1 MPHPRKLLSI
11 SHSYVV
17 KLNRRLV
24 NEIAFLGKGE
34 WEVTAVAPSFI
45 HGDLRSIHLEA
56 DPNEICHLE
65 AVPVYFSKPAHILTY
80 GCRLKVIMEQ
90 SWDLVHCW
98 EEPYIFSGGQIAWW
112 TERKIP
118 LVFSSFQNKSK
129 RYPPP
134 FNWIEQYAMNRAT
147 GWITGGQ
154 TVVETLKPRK
164 GYSLPMRLIPLG
176 VDVNHFYPSV
186 DSKHQIRRFLAW
198 EEKGT
203 PVIGFLG
210 RFVPEKGLDLLMQV
224 IDSLQ
229 TPWRALFVGNGAMES
244 SLRTWAKHYPEQ
256 VRICTDVK
264 HSEVPQYLNAM
275 DILVA
280 PSQTISNWR
289 EQFGRMLIE
298 AFACG
303 VPVIGS
309 DSGEI
314 PYVIQDAGLV
324 VGEKDELGWVAAI
337 SELLNSPS
345 GRQELATKGLER
357 VHTLYAW
364 TSVAKQH
371 LEFFTELLNK

>member
-112 TERKIP
+112 TERKTP

-186 DSKHQIRRFLAW
+186 DAKNQIRRFLAW

-264 HSEVPQYLNAM
+264 
-275 DILVA
+275 
-280 PSQTISNWR
+280 
-289 EQFGRMLIE
+289 
-298 AFACG
+298 
-303 VPVIGS
+303 
-309 DSGEI
+309 
-314 PYVIQDAGLV
+314 
-324 VGEKDELGWVAAI
+324 
-337 SELLNSPS
+337 
-345 GRQELATKGLER
+345 
-357 VHTLYAW
+357 
-364 TSVAKQH
+364 
-371 LEFFTELLNK
+371 